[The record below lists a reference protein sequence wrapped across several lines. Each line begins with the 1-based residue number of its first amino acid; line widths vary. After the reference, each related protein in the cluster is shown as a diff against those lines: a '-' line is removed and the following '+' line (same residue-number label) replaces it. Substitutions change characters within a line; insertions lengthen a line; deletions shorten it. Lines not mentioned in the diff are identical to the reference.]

1 MKPYI
6 KSPSTNEQIAN
17 AGDKFVLTRKINMPA
32 GHHGKPHHHSWYQ
45 LMYASQGI
53 LHVEY
58 QNQIMLVP
66 PQKAVWLAPNC
77 DHGVKAPI
85 GAKFHSLYFRPD
97 VVAKMGDQNKVLNIT
112 PLVRELILS
121 TGNISQ
127 KQTLDETE
135 QRLIQ
140 VLIDQLALQSDNALS
155 LLIPS
160 DKRLNKLV
168 TQLMKEPSNSL
179 SLDEWSTKLAVSSRT
194 ITRIFNK
201 EVGTGFKEW
210 RQKVRLLESINLL
223 EQGEMSVT
231 QVALEVGYNSPSA
244 FTYAFKQVFKNNPI
258 DYLKRS

>member
-1 MKPYI
+1 MKPYT
-6 KSPSTNEQIAN
+6 KALSTNEQIAN
-17 AGDKFVLTRKINMPA
+17 AGDKFVITRKKDMPA
-32 GHHGKPHHHSWYQ
+32 GHQGEPHHHSWYQ
-45 LMYASQGI
+45 LMYAAKGI

-66 PQKAVWLAPNC
+66 PQKAVWLAPHCN
-77 DHGVKAPI
+77 HGVKAPI

-112 PLVRELILS
+112 PLARELILS
-121 TGNISQ
+121 IGNISH

-160 DKRLNKLV
+160 DKRLNLLV

-179 SLDEWSTKLAVSSRT
+179 DLEEWSTKLAVSSRT

-210 RQKVRLLESINLL
+210 RQKVRLLEAINLL

-231 QVALEVGYNSPSA
+231 QVALEVGYHSPSA
-244 FTYAFKQVFKNNPI
+244 FTYAFKQVFKNSPI
-258 DYLKRS
+258 AYLRRR

>member
-1 MKPYI
+1 MKPQT
-6 KSPSTNEQIAN
+6 KALSTNEQIAT
-17 AGDKFVLTRKINMPA
+17 AGDNFVITRKIDMPV
-32 GHHGKPHHHSWYQ
+32 GHQSPPHHHSWYQ
-45 LMYASQGI
+45 LMYASKGI

-66 PQKAVWLAPNC
+66 PQKAIWLAPNC

-97 VVAKMGDQNKVLNIT
+97 VVTKIGDQNKVLNIT
-112 PLVRELILS
+112 PLVRELIL
-121 TGNISQ
+121 TIGNIHQ
-127 KQTLDETE
+127 KQTFDETE
-135 QRLIQ
+135 QRLTQ
-140 VLIDQLALQSDNALS
+140 VLIDQLALQSNNALS

-160 DKRLNKLV
+160 DKRLNLLV
-168 TQLMKEPSNSL
+168 TELMKEPSNAL
-179 SLDEWSTKLAVSSRT
+179 SLEEWSTKLAVSSRT

-231 QVALEVGYNSPSA
+231 EIALEVGYHSPSA
-244 FTYAFKQVFKNNPI
+244 FTYAFKQVFKNSPVA
-258 DYLKRS
+258 YLKKN